1 MVSIDSRVLSI
12 ATKRKANTKMPS
24 QLRQGKMVLGKKINQ
39 SKKKKKSQRKA
50 ERKLHRYGRIRSK
63 YMTIKT
69 NMRELT

>member
-39 SKKKKKSQRKA
+39 SKKKKPKESREETSQ
-50 ERKLHRYGRIRSK
+50 IW
-63 YMTIKT
+63 
-69 NMRELT
+69 